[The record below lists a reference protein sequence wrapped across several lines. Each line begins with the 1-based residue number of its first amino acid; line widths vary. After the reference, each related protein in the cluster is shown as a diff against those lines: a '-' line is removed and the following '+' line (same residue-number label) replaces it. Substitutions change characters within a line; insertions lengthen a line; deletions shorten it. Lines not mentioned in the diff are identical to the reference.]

1 MTIPTAS
8 RTALTQAAPAP
19 GQPRPGWLL
28 GRGLD
33 TVVIANWW
41 WPVLA
46 VAFATSGWL
55 HSGLSWWQL
64 YLVSSPHRWITLPL
78 VFGEGERVRAQWRRF
93 AAVGAAL
100 VALGG
105 TLLALGMR
113 ASTGMAALGLLMSVD
128 YVWNAWHF
136 ASQGAGIN
144 RIYGRAVAPDTDR
157 RVAESEKSMFRTV
170 VIWTFLRL
178 AIVVGATSANTRID
192 FDISGLDRLTRW
204 GDLIALGIAAVLV
217 YRVARRSSPGH
228 RSQLSYTTSFM
239 TLYGLQL
246 FGLHTHRVALV
257 GYLAFAA
264 AVFHASEYLAVC
276 SWAASRKRDGLW
288 RRPAARSVGAL
299 VVFIAV
305 VGGLNWAVALW
316 SVWAWA
322 AMTLVVS
329 LLHYG
334 YDGMIWRSSPKRQV
348 ALS

>member
-8 RTALTQAAPAP
+8 RTEGTYAAPEP
-19 GQPRPGWLL
+19 GQPKPGWLL

-46 VAFATSGWL
+46 LAFATSGWL

-93 AAVGAAL
+93 AGVGAAL
-100 VALGG
+100 VFLGGALMALG
-105 TLLALGMR
+105 LR
-113 ASTGMAALGLLMSVD
+113 RSTGMAALGIFMSVD

-157 RVAESEKSMFRTV
+157 RVTESEKSMFRTI

-178 AIVVGATSANTRID
+178 AIVVGATSANTRINID
-192 FDISGLDRLTRW
+192 LTSLDQLSRW
-204 GDLIALGIAAVLV
+204 GDLVALVMAGVLV
-217 YRVARRSSPGH
+217 FRVARRSSPGH
-228 RSQLSYTTSFM
+228 RSQLSYTASFIS
-239 TLYGLQL
+239 LYAAQL
-246 FGLHTHRVALV
+246 LALHSHRVAMV

-276 SWAASRKRDGLW
+276 SWAASRKREGLW

-299 VVFIAV
+299 VAFVAV

-316 SVWAWA
+316 SAWAWA
-322 AMTLVVS
+322 AMTLMVS

-348 ALS
+348 ALT

>member
-1 MTIPTAS
+1 MEMAIPTQTP
-8 RTALTQAAPAP
+8 TAVTESAPA
-19 GQPRPGWLL
+19 QPRPGWLL

-33 TVVIANWW
+33 GVFIANWW

-46 VAFATSGWL
+46 LAFAAGGWL

-64 YLVSSPHRWITLPL
+64 YLLSAPHRWITLPL

-93 AAVGAAL
+93 AAVGTGL
-100 VALGG
+100 VALGVV
-105 TLLALGMR
+105 LLGLGMR
-113 ASTGMAALGLLMSVD
+113 ASTGMAALGVFLSVD

-136 ASQGAGIN
+136 ASQGAGIS
-144 RIYGRAVAPDTDR
+144 RIYGRAVAPDTAR
-157 RVAESEKSMFRTV
+157 RVAESEKSMFRTI

-192 FDISGLDRLTRW
+192 IDLTGLDRVTRW
-204 GDLIALGIAAVLV
+204 GDLVALVMAGVLV

-228 RSQLSYTTSFM
+228 RSQISYTSSFM
-239 TLYGLQL
+239 ALYGAQL
-246 FGLHTHRVALV
+246 LALYSHQVAMV

-264 AVFHASEYLAVC
+264 AVFHATEYLAVC

-299 VVFIAV
+299 VGFVVV

-316 SVWAWA
+316 SAWAWA
-322 AMTLVVS
+322 AMTLMVS

-348 ALS
+348 ALT